1 MNKEE
6 QKYID
11 LHVHTTYSDGNFSPK
26 EVINYCKKLN
36 IKAVSITDHDITDGI
51 KEAIEEG
58 EKEGIEVIP
67 GVELSA
73 EYEESCEGEVH
84 ILGYYI
90 DYEDK
95 ILQQKLK
102 LFRKARQ
109 ERAYKII
116 EKLKSLNI
124 FLNED
129 EVFKNKNSNSSI
141 GRLHFARL
149 MVEKKIT
156 ASIKEAFD
164 SYLGYNRPAYVPKI
178 KLKPQEA
185 ISMIIQSKGIPV
197 LAHPYF
203 GIYIDS
209 KTIKKFVGYG
219 IKGIEVYHSKHH
231 KNVIEELTNLAEKYG
246 LIITGGSDCHG
257 TLDGST
263 PLLGSMK
270 IPYSILEPLKKYK
283 KQLENSKQQL
293 FLTSS

>member
-6 QKYID
+6 QKYVD
-11 LHVHTTYSDGNFSPK
+11 LHVHTIYSDGSFSPK
-26 EVINYCKKLN
+26 EIIKYCKKLN
-36 IKAVSITDHDITDGI
+36 IAAVSITDHDITDGI

-58 EKEGIEVIP
+58 KKEGIEVIP

-73 EYEESCEGEVH
+73 EYEESSEGEVH

-90 DYEDK
+90 DFEDK
-95 ILQQKLK
+95 VLQQKLE

-124 FLNED
+124 FVD
-129 EVFKNKNSNSSI
+129 EKEIFKNKNSNHSI
-141 GRLHFARL
+141 GRLHFARY

-164 SYLGYNRPAYVPKI
+164 LYLGYNKPAYVPKV

-185 ISMIIQSKGIPV
+185 ISMILHSKGIPV
-197 LAHPYF
+197 LAHPYY

-209 KTIKKFVGYG
+209 KTIKKFVRYG

-231 KNVIEELTNLAEKYG
+231 KNVIEELTNLAEKFG
-246 LIITGGSDCHG
+246 LLITGGSDCHG
-257 TLDGST
+257 TIDGNT
-263 PLLGSMK
+263 LLLGSMK
-270 IPYSILEPLKKYK
+270 LPYSILESLKKYK
-283 KQLENSKQQL
+283 EKLDNNKQLY
-293 FLTSS
+293 LTNN

>member
-1 MNKEE
+1 MDKE
-6 QKYID
+6 KYID

-26 EVINYCKKLN
+26 EVIKYCKKVN
-36 IKAVSITDHDITDGI
+36 VVAVGITDHDTTDGI

-58 EKEGIEVIP
+58 KKEGIEVIP

-73 EYEESCEGEVH
+73 EYEDSTEGEVH

-95 ILQQKLK
+95 FLQQKLE

-116 EKLKSLNI
+116 EKLRSLNV
-124 FLNED
+124 FLDEE
-129 EVFKNKNSNSSI
+129 EVFKNKNSAQSI

-156 ASIKEAFD
+156 SSIKEAFEL
-164 SYLGYNRPAYVPKI
+164 YLGYNRPAYVPKV
-178 KLKPQEA
+178 KLKLQEA
-185 ISMIIQSKGIPV
+185 ISMIVQSKGVPV

-203 GIYIDS
+203 GICIDS
-209 KTIKKFVGYG
+209 KTIKKFISYG

-231 KNVIEELTNLAEKYG
+231 KNVVEELTNLAEKYG

-257 TLDGST
+257 TVDSST

-270 IPYSILEPLKKYK
+270 ISYSILEQLKKYK
-283 KQLENSKQQL
+283 EKCENVKD
-293 FLTSS
+293 FCLTDN